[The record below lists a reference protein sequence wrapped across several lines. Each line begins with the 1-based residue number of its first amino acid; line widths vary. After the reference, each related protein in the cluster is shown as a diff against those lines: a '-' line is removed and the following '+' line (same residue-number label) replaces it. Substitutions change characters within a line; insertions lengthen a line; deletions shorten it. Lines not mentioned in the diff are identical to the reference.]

1 MTYIEALLHLTA
13 RTLPCDFAEWGIK
26 DEQGSPLAHF
36 AAMRGLLPE
45 GFEQWEL
52 ANKLGITTLRV
63 LLGVG
68 ADVPEGF
75 RDWARLVDGERTV
88 IDVARALRNQ
98 RLVSKYEAWKLT
110 QVVAKDN
117 SSPLGC
123 ARISREIV

>member
-13 RTLPCDFAEWGIK
+13 RTLPCDFAEWEMK
-26 DEQGSPLAHF
+26 DEQGNPLAHF
-36 AAMRGLLPE
+36 AAMHGLLPE

-52 ANKLGITTLRV
+52 ANEFGITTLRV

>member
-13 RTLPCDFAEWGIK
+13 RTLPCDFAEWEMK
-26 DEQGSPLAHF
+26 DEQGNPLAHF
-36 AAMRGLLPE
+36 AAMHGLLPE

-52 ANKLGITTLRV
+52 ANKFGITTLRV

-75 RDWARLVDGERTV
+75 SDWARLFDGERTV

-110 QVVAKDN
+110 QEVAKDN